1 MLQSRQLR
9 LAANIG
15 GSLSYL
21 RYITPYTL
29 LNPTGILQ
37 TNIQACLQPLA
48 LLVLAVVLFALASR
62 SFSKKTM
69 PF

>member
-1 MLQSRQLR
+1 MLR

-21 RYITPYTL
+21 RYIAPYTL

-37 TNIQACLQPLA
+37 TNVQACLQSLA
-48 LLVLAVVLFALASR
+48 LLVLAIVLFALASR